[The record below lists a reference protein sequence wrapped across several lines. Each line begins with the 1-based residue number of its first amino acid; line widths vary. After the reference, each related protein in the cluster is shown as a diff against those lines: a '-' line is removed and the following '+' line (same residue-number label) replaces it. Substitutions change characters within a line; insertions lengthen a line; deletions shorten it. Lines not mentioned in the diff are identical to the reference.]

1 MLLKNILIIHIMY
14 MDWSK
19 RNNMASKIDFKQLK
33 QEVATSYEETLKKEA
48 VLFAQEIL
56 KENLDQYIND
66 IKDHPVSKELDS
78 GPDGENIS
86 STLDG
91 KENLFAFIG
100 FDSEDKPIDD
110 LTNLIK
116 DNTFLDKKSTFDR
129 KTFELKFNVFTPSLD
144 EIKSSTPLPFE
155 RGRSWVK
162 GVEDGISGFGY
173 YVYGLVFPTS
183 RSGRGIQSKNKVR
196 VAAYRPV
203 KYMTELYGK
212 FIKNLK

>member
-1 MLLKNILIIHIMY
+1 MY

-19 RNNMASKIDFKQLK
+19 QNNMGSRLNIKKLK
-33 QEVATSYEETLKKEA
+33 EEVASSYEESLKKEA
-48 VLFAQEIL
+48 IIFAEEIL
-56 KENLDQYIND
+56 KENLDNYINE
-66 IKDHPVSKELDS
+66 IENHPVSKELEN

-86 STLDG
+86 NTLNG

-100 FDSEDKPIDD
+100 FDSEDKPVED
-110 LTNLIK
+110 LKDIIK
-116 DNTFLDKKSTFDR
+116 QNTFLDKKSTFDK
-129 KTFELKFNVFTPSLD
+129 KTFELKFNVFTPSLE
-144 EIKSSTPLPFE
+144 EIKSQTPLPFE

-196 VAAYRPV
+196 VAAYKPV
-203 KYMTELYGK
+203 KYMTELYTK

>member
-1 MLLKNILIIHIMY
+1 MY
-14 MDWSK
+14 TDWSK
-19 RNNMASKIDFKQLK
+19 QNNMATKINFKQLK
-33 QEVATSYEETLKKEA
+33 EEIAASYEASLKKEA
-48 VLFAQEIL
+48 IVFAQEIL
-56 KENLDQYIND
+56 KENLDQYINE
-66 IKDHPVSKELDS
+66 IQDHPVSKELDG
-78 GPDGENIS
+78 GPDGENITN
-86 STLDG
+86 TLNG

-100 FDSEDKPIDD
+100 FDSEDKPVDD
-110 LTNLIK
+110 LTALIK
-116 DNTFLDKKSTFDR
+116 QNTFLDKKSIFDR

-144 EIKSSTPLPFE
+144 EIKSQTPLPFE

-203 KYMTELYGK
+203 KYMTELYTK

>member
-1 MLLKNILIIHIMY
+1 

-19 RNNMASKIDFKQLK
+19 QSNMAAKINFKQLK
-33 QEVATSYEETLKKEA
+33 EEVAASYEANLKKEA
-48 VLFAQEIL
+48 VIFAQEIL
-56 KENLDQYIND
+56 KENLDQYINE
-66 IKDHPVSKELDS
+66 IQDHPVSKELDS
-78 GPDGENIS
+78 GPDGENVS
-86 STLDG
+86 NTLNG
-91 KENLFAFIG
+91 KENLFSFIG
-100 FDSEDKPIDD
+100 FDSQDEPVND

-116 DNTFLDKKSTFDR
+116 QNTFLDKKSIFDR
-129 KTFELKFNVFTPSLD
+129 KTFQLKFNVFTPSLD
-144 EIKSSTPLPFE
+144 EIKSQTPLPFE

-173 YVYGLVFPTS
+173 YVYGLVFPSS

-203 KYMTELYGK
+203 KYMTELYTK

>member
-1 MLLKNILIIHIMY
+1 
-14 MDWSK
+14 
-19 RNNMASKIDFKQLK
+19 MATKINFKQLK
-33 QEVATSYEETLKKEA
+33 EEVAASYEANLKKEA
-48 VLFAQEIL
+48 VIFAQEIL
-56 KENLDQYIND
+56 KENLDQYINE
-66 IKDHPVSKELDS
+66 IQDHPVSKELDS
-78 GPDGENIS
+78 GPDGENVS
-86 STLDG
+86 NTLNG

-110 LTNLIK
+110 LTALIK
-116 DNTFLDKKSTFDR
+116 ENTFLDKNSTFDR
-129 KTFELKFNVFTPSLD
+129 KTFQLKFNVFTPSLD
-144 EIKSSTPLPFE
+144 EIKSQTPLPFE

-196 VAAYRPV
+196 VAAYKPV
-203 KYMTELYGK
+203 KYMTELYTK

>member
-1 MLLKNILIIHIMY
+1 
-14 MDWSK
+14 
-19 RNNMASKIDFKQLK
+19 MASKIDFKQLT

-144 EIKSSTPLPFE
+144 EIKNSTPLPFE

>member
-1 MLLKNILIIHIMY
+1 

-19 RNNMASKIDFKQLK
+19 QNNMAAKINFNQVK
-33 QEVATSYEETLKKEA
+33 QEIASSYEAALKKEA
-48 VLFAQEIL
+48 IIFAQEIL
-56 KENLDQYIND
+56 KENLDQYINE
-66 IKDHPVSKELDS
+66 IQDHPVSKELDS
-78 GPDGENIS
+78 GPDGENVS
-86 STLDG
+86 NTLNG

-100 FDSEDKPIDD
+100 FDSEDKPVDD
-110 LTNLIK
+110 LTALIK
-116 DNTFLDKKSTFDR
+116 ENTFLDKNSTFN
-129 KTFELKFNVFTPSLD
+129 KKSFQLKFNVFTPSLE
-144 EIKSSTPLPFE
+144 EIKSQTPLPFE

-196 VAAYRPV
+196 AAAYKPV
-203 KYMTELYGK
+203 KYMTELYTK

>member
-1 MLLKNILIIHIMY
+1 MY

-19 RNNMASKIDFKQLK
+19 QNNMGSKLNIKKLK
-33 QEVATSYEETLKKEA
+33 EEVAPSYEESLKKEA
-48 VLFAQEIL
+48 IIFAEEIL
-56 KENLDQYIND
+56 KENLDEYMNEIEN
-66 IKDHPVSKELDS
+66 HPVSKELES

-86 STLDG
+86 NTLNG

-100 FDSEDKPIDD
+100 FDSEDKPVED
-110 LTNLIK
+110 LKDLIK
-116 DNTFLDKKSTFDR
+116 QNTFLDKKSTFDK
-129 KTFELKFNVFTPSLD
+129 KTFQLKFNVFTPSLE
-144 EIKSSTPLPFE
+144 EIKSQTPLPFE

-196 VAAYRPV
+196 VAAYKPV
-203 KYMTELYGK
+203 KYMTELYTK

>member
-1 MLLKNILIIHIMY
+1 
-14 MDWSK
+14 
-19 RNNMASKIDFKQLK
+19 MATKINFKQLK
-33 QEVATSYEETLKKEA
+33 EEVAASYEANLKKEA
-48 VLFAQEIL
+48 VIFAQEIL
-56 KENLDQYIND
+56 KENLDQYINE
-66 IKDHPVSKELDS
+66 IQDHPVSKELDS

-86 STLDG
+86 NTLNG

-100 FDSEDKPIDD
+100 FDSEDKPVDD
-110 LTNLIK
+110 LTALIK
-116 DNTFLDKKSTFDR
+116 ENTFLDKNSTFDR
-129 KTFELKFNVFTPSLD
+129 KTFQLKFNVFTPSLD
-144 EIKSSTPLPFE
+144 EIKSQTPLPFE

-196 VAAYRPV
+196 VAAYKPV
-203 KYMTELYGK
+203 KYMTELYTK

>member
-1 MLLKNILIIHIMY
+1 MSLFLK
-14 MDWSK
+14 S
-19 RNNMASKIDFKQLK
+19 
-33 QEVATSYEETLKKEA
+33 
-48 VLFAQEIL
+48 
-56 KENLDQYIND
+56 
-66 IKDHPVSKELDS
+66 
-78 GPDGENIS
+78 IS
-86 STLDG
+86 S
-91 KENLFAFIG
+91 NLPKN
-100 FDSEDKPIDD
+100 S
-110 LTNLIK
+110 
-116 DNTFLDKKSTFDR
+116 

-162 GVEDGISGFGY
+162 GIEDGISGFGY
-173 YVYGLVFPTS
+173 YVYGLVFPAS

>member
-1 MLLKNILIIHIMY
+1 

-19 RNNMASKIDFKQLK
+19 QSNMAAKINFKQLK
-33 QEVATSYEETLKKEA
+33 EEIAASYEANLKKEA
-48 VLFAQEIL
+48 VIFAEEIL
-56 KENLDQYIND
+56 KENLDQYINE
-66 IKDHPVSKELDS
+66 IQDHPVSKELDS

-86 STLDG
+86 NTLNG

-100 FDSEDKPIDD
+100 FDSQDEPVND

-116 DNTFLDKKSTFDR
+116 QNTFLDKKSIFDR
-129 KTFELKFNVFTPSLD
+129 KTFQLKFNVFTPSLD
-144 EIKSSTPLPFE
+144 EIKSQTPLPFE

-173 YVYGLVFPTS
+173 YVYGLVFPSS

-203 KYMTELYGK
+203 KYMTELYTK

>member
-1 MLLKNILIIHIMY
+1 MY
-14 MDWSK
+14 TDWSK
-19 RNNMASKIDFKQLK
+19 QNNMAAKINFKQVK
-33 QEVATSYEETLKKEA
+33 EEVANSYEVALKKEA
-48 VLFAQEIL
+48 IIFAQEIL
-56 KENLDQYIND
+56 KENLDQYI
-66 IKDHPVSKELDS
+66 IEIQDHPVSKELND

-86 STLDG
+86 STLNG

-100 FDSEDKPIDD
+100 FDSEDKPIQD
-110 LTNLIK
+110 LTELIK
-116 DNTFLDKKSTFDR
+116 ENTFLDKNSAFDKR
-129 KTFELKFNVFTPSLD
+129 NLQLKFNVFTPSLD
-144 EIKSSTPLPFE
+144 EIKTATPLPFE

-203 KYMTELYGK
+203 KYMTELYTK
-212 FIKNLK
+212 FIKSLK

>member
-1 MLLKNILIIHIMY
+1 
-14 MDWSK
+14 
-19 RNNMASKIDFKQLK
+19 MATKINFKQLK
-33 QEVATSYEETLKKEA
+33 EEVAASYEANLKKEA
-48 VLFAQEIL
+48 VIFAQEIL
-56 KENLDQYIND
+56 KENLDQYINE
-66 IKDHPVSKELDS
+66 IQDHPVSKELDS

-86 STLDG
+86 NTLNG

-110 LTNLIK
+110 LTALIK
-116 DNTFLDKKSTFDR
+116 ENTFLDKNSTFDR
-129 KTFELKFNVFTPSLD
+129 KTFQLKFNVFTPSLD
-144 EIKSSTPLPFE
+144 EIKSQTPLPFE

-196 VAAYRPV
+196 VAAYKPV
-203 KYMTELYGK
+203 KYMTELYTK

>member
-1 MLLKNILIIHIMY
+1 MY

-19 RNNMASKIDFKQLK
+19 QSNMAAKINFKQLK
-33 QEVATSYEETLKKEA
+33 EEIAASYEANLKKEA
-48 VLFAQEIL
+48 VIFAEEIL
-56 KENLDQYIND
+56 KENLDQYINE
-66 IKDHPVSKELDS
+66 IQDHPVSKELDS

-86 STLDG
+86 NTLNG

-100 FDSEDKPIDD
+100 FDSQDEPVND

-116 DNTFLDKKSTFDR
+116 QNTFLDKKSIFDR
-129 KTFELKFNVFTPSLD
+129 KTFQLKFNVFTPSLD
-144 EIKSSTPLPFE
+144 EIKSQTPLPFE

-173 YVYGLVFPTS
+173 YVYGLVFPSS

-203 KYMTELYGK
+203 KYMTELYTK

>member
-1 MLLKNILIIHIMY
+1 

-19 RNNMASKIDFKQLK
+19 QNNMAAKINFKQLK
-33 QEVATSYEETLKKEA
+33 EEVAASYEANLKKEA
-48 VLFAQEIL
+48 VIFAQEIL
-56 KENLDQYIND
+56 KENLDQYINE
-66 IKDHPVSKELDS
+66 IQDHPVSKELNS

-86 STLDG
+86 NTLNG

-100 FDSEDKPIDD
+100 FDSQDEPVND

-116 DNTFLDKKSTFDR
+116 QNTFLDKKSIFDR
-129 KTFELKFNVFTPSLD
+129 KTFQLKFNVFTPSLD
-144 EIKSSTPLPFE
+144 EIKSQTPLPFE

-173 YVYGLVFPTS
+173 YVYGLVFPSS

-203 KYMTELYGK
+203 RYMTELYTK

>member
-1 MLLKNILIIHIMY
+1 MY

-19 RNNMASKIDFKQLK
+19 QNNMAAKINFKQLK
-33 QEVATSYEETLKKEA
+33 EEVAASYEANLKKEA
-48 VLFAQEIL
+48 VIFAQEIL
-56 KENLDQYIND
+56 KENLDQYINE
-66 IKDHPVSKELDS
+66 IQDHPVSKELDS

-86 STLDG
+86 NTLNG

-100 FDSEDKPIDD
+100 FDSQDEPVNE

-116 DNTFLDKKSTFDR
+116 QNTFLDKKSIFDK
-129 KTFELKFNVFTPSLD
+129 KTFQLKFNVFTPSLD
-144 EIKSSTPLPFE
+144 EIKSQTPLPFE

-173 YVYGLVFPTS
+173 YVYGLVFPGS

-203 KYMTELYGK
+203 KYMTELYTK

>member
-1 MLLKNILIIHIMY
+1 
-14 MDWSK
+14 
-19 RNNMASKIDFKQLK
+19 MASKIDFKQLK
-33 QEVATSYEETLKKEA
+33 QEVATSYEQTLKKEA

-110 LTNLIK
+110 LTDLIK

-144 EIKSSTPLPFE
+144 EIKNSTPLPFE

>member
-1 MLLKNILIIHIMY
+1 

-33 QEVATSYEETLKKEA
+33 QEVATSYEQTLKKEA

-110 LTNLIK
+110 LTDLIK

-144 EIKSSTPLPFE
+144 EIKNSTPLPFE